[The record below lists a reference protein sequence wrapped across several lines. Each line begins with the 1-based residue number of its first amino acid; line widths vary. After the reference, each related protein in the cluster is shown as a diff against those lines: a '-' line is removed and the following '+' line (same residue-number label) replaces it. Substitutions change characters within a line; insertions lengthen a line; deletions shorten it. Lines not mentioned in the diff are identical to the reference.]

1 MKRENKLIVAA
12 VVLPLLV
19 GAFFDQTA
27 AYKLSPMHF
36 FVFTAL
42 IVTYNGVLF
51 LQRADWER
59 RRAVLRCSGMGFFTI
74 GLIQGICLIRDTENF
89 NDNLRTGLGIALA
102 AILAAAFLILLKAEK
117 GVTENVIILVIFAAF
132 MVRIFYAV
140 LTTSSLYQNDL
151 TIFHPDCQG
160 HLGYVY
166 QLYTNGKLPDIDP
179 VMAYEFYQPPLHY
192 AVSAVFLKAF
202 RLLGLL
208 PSDRQAL
215 EETLQVLPVIYSSL
229 TIVFIYKIT
238 KQMKL
243 SLEARL
249 AAVCFAGFL
258 PYSVMLGGAL
268 NNDPLAVLLMVM
280 CIYYTFKW
288 YEKPDL
294 KGILIMGLCIGG
306 AMMTK
311 ISAGLIA
318 PAMAV
323 LMLHRAWRDRRQW
336 TVYLKQF
343 VCFGL
348 IAFPMGLW
356 HSIYNFIRYRMP
368 IGYIADLSED
378 SEQFIG
384 MHDKWSRFFDLN
396 QAFEFLYVRFDYIN
410 DFADYNIPV
419 ALIKFATFGESRYY
433 EATGL
438 TRAVG
443 TGIFWIDAALFVLMA
458 AALVIW
464 CFFRDGRRMQKIFML
479 TATGVTMYLY
489 MKTCIR
495 YTHVC
500 TMNIRYIMCTVYI
513 GCIAIAAAAS
523 GLQERIAGKSESGGR
538 ICRVILISMPVLYAV
553 AVIVLKAG
561 METVIF

>member
-19 GAFFDQTA
+19 GAFFDQMST
-27 AYKLSPMHF
+27 YKLSSMHF
-36 FVFTAL
+36 FVLTAL

-51 LQRADWER
+51 LQRVEWER
-59 RRAVLRCSGMGFFTI
+59 RRVVLQCSGMGFFTI

-89 NDNLRTGLGIALA
+89 NDNLKTGLGIALA
-102 AILAAAFLILLKAEK
+102 VILTAAFLTLLKVEK
-117 GVTENVIILVIFAAF
+117 GVTENVIMLVIFAAF

-140 LTTSSLYQNDL
+140 LTISSLYQNDL

-166 QLYTNGKLPDIDP
+166 HLYTNGKLPDMDP
-179 VMAYEFYQPPLHY
+179 TTAYEFYQPPLHY

-208 PSDRQAL
+208 PSDREAL
-215 EETLQVLPVIYSSL
+215 EETLQVLPMIYSSL

-249 AAVCFAGFL
+249 TAVCFAGFL
-258 PYSVMLGGAL
+258 PYSVMLGAAL
-268 NNDPLAVLLMVM
+268 NNDPLAILLMVM
-280 CIYYTFKW
+280 CIYFTFKW

-294 KGILIMGLCIGG
+294 KGILIMALCIGG

-323 LMLHRAWRDRRQW
+323 MMLHRAWRDRKQW

-348 IAFPMGLW
+348 IAFPMGLG

-384 MHDKWSRFFDLN
+384 MHDKWSRFFDFS
-396 QAFEFLYVRFDYIN
+396 QAFDFLFVRFDYIN

-433 EATGL
+433 QATRL
-438 TRAVG
+438 THILG
-443 TGIFWIDAALFVLMA
+443 TGMFWTNAVLFALMA

-464 CFFRDGRRMQKIFML
+464 CFFRDGRMMQKIFML
-479 TATGVTMYLY
+479 TAAMVTLYLY

-500 TMNIRYIMCTVYI
+500 TMNIRYIMCTVYV
-513 GCIAIAAAAS
+513 GCIVIAAAAS
-523 GLQERIAGKSESGGR
+523 GLQERIAGKSETGGR
-538 ICRVILISMPVLYAV
+538 ICKVIMTSIPVLYAV